1 VPYLRFHYVESLFR
15 GAQLSALI
23 ERAVSEDRQHG
34 DEPAEVKE

>member
-1 VPYLRFHYVESLFR
+1 VIR

-34 DEPAEVKE
+34 DEPEAKE